1 MIPRLDIEPLSNAL
15 SDIPE
20 ELNRIVMKCLEKQK
34 DLRYQSA
41 AAVYTDLAAFKKEQK
56 IVFDTSDL
64 ADFMNKSFKANDNS
78 SQTK

>member
-1 MIPRLDIEPLSNAL
+1 MIPQMDIEPLRHL
-15 SDIPE
+15 VSDIPE

-41 AAVYTDLAAFKKEQK
+41 AAAYTDLAAFKKEQK

-64 ADFMNKSFKANDNS
+64 ADFMKKSFKANDNS
-78 SQTK
+78 SPTK